1 MSSKSKPKALE
12 ELRASLPL
20 RKGVGAVIFN
30 GDGQVWIGSRAPR
43 AGRKIENYWQMPQG
57 GIDKGEDPAEAVIRE
72 VAEETGTDKV
82 EILEETSEW
91 IDYDLPDDLIGVAW
105 GGKYRGQR
113 QKWYALK
120 FTGEDSDF
128 DLEAHDKP
136 EFTEW
141 RWADLAGLPA
151 LIVPFKRSL
160 YTEVVAAFEHWPKK
174 IRKQKT

>member
-1 MSSKSKPKALE
+1 MSSKSTPKALGK
-12 ELRASLPL
+12 LRASLPL

-30 GDGQVWIGSRAPR
+30 RDGQVWIGSRAPR
-43 AGRKIENYWQMPQG
+43 AGRKIENHWQMPQG
-57 GIDKGEDPAEAVIRE
+57 GIDRGEDPAAAVIRE
-72 VAEETGTDKV
+72 VEEETGTDKV
-82 EILEETSEW
+82 EILEETRDW

-113 QKWYALK
+113 QKWYALR

-128 DLEAHDKP
+128 DLENHDKP
-136 EFTEW
+136 EFTAW
-141 RWADLAGLPA
+141 RWAELADLPA

-160 YTEVVAAFEHWPKK
+160 YSEVVAAFEHWPKK